1 MIYLKFQ
8 YWVIGMY
15 KKIDNYRYIDIPQQ
29 PKCDVCVSVQTGL
42 FYGQIHNVMCV
53 LACKQALTG

>member
-1 MIYLKFQ
+1 
-8 YWVIGMY
+8 MY